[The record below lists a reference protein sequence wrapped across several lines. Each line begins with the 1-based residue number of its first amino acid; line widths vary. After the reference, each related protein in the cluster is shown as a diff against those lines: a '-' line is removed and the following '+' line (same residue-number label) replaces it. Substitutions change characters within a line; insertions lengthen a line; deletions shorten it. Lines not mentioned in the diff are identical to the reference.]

1 MFVGHYNVSPRGFSL
16 IVLLQKSFFL
26 KSFEHS
32 KIFPARNLSDIFL
45 SLRDA
50 FKLRKTVDYL

>member
-32 KIFPARNLSDIFL
+32 KIFLLEICQIYFFL
-45 SLRDA
+45 
-50 FKLRKTVDYL
+50 